1 MPTKIEKDAATG
13 TETTGHEWD
22 GIKELNTPLPSW
34 WVWVFIATIVWS
46 LVYVVLYPAIPLGET
61 ATQGVLG
68 YDSRE
73 EVATVMADLAAERAP
88 YVERISELSH
98 DEIVADPDLANFA
111 LRGGEAA
118 FADNCAPCH
127 APGGAGRPGYPAL
140 ADDAWLWG
148 GTHDAIEQTI
158 RYGVRSGHDEE
169 RYSEMPAFTD
179 VIEKHEREAVT
190 HFVASLSGTIDH
202 DAELAAEGAPVFAD
216 NCASCHGDGGEGG
229 REFGAPRLNDAVW
242 LYGGSLDLI
251 ARQIAQPQH
260 GVMPAWQGRL
270 DDATIKMLA
279 IYVHTLG
286 GGELTETGALQQ

>member
-34 WVWVFIATIVWS
+34 WVWVFVATVVWS

-61 ATQGVLG
+61 ATRGTLG

-73 EVATVMADLAAERAP
+73 EVAEVMDGIAADRAEYFDRIAALP
-88 YVERISELSH
+88 H
-98 DEIVADPDLANFA
+98 DQIVADPDLANFA
-111 LRGGEAA
+111 MRGGEAA

-148 GTHDAIEQTI
+148 GSHDAIENSI
-158 RYGVRSGHDEE
+158 RYGIRSGHDEE
-169 RYSEMPAFTD
+169 RYSEMPAFID
-179 VIEKHEREAVT
+179 MIERADREAVA
-190 HFVASLSGTIDH
+190 HHVASLSGTIEF
-202 DAELAAEGAPVFAD
+202 DADKAAQGAPIYAEQ
-216 NCASCHGDGGEGG
+216 CASCHGDQGEGI
-229 REFGAPRLNDAVW
+229 RDFGAPRLNDAVW
-242 LYGGSLDLI
+242 LYGGTLALI
-251 ARQIAQPQH
+251 AQQIATPTH
-260 GVMPAWQGRL
+260 GVMPAWEGRL

-286 GGELTETGALQQ
+286 GGELDEQGALK